1 MLGVDTLSFHVSFL
15 SLMWKLCLLVDFYE
29 FYAGVEPEKKKLGCA
44 NCKKRNFDW
53 AN

>member
-29 FYAGVEPEKKKLGCA
+29 FYGLCMMDYIDV
-44 NCKKRNFDW
+44 
-53 AN
+53 